1 MSSELQSVD
10 HAPAA
15 IAYTPHSAVP
25 LRATRPSAERIAE
38 LPELAAT
45 DRLVLVR
52 TPALSRADFA
62 LMLGA
67 LADVLDAGLTLSH
80 ALVVVEGAV
89 PARVGEVVPRVR
101 EGVRARRGL
110 ANALVDAGLPMCA
123 AATAIIHDGERG
135 TGLAAALRRAAHLC
149 DAGSTRD
156 ALRRALAYPKLLTTV
171 AAMTVV
177 MLGATMLPR
186 SSAIVARGG
195 RSFGPMAG
203 AVIRAGAMARGL
215 ALPAVLVLL
224 LVGLVWRAWTSTLEG
239 RRRWQAFLLCVPVIG
254 DLRRGAAGARLCT
267 SLAALLASGM
277 PLVAALRNAAASTR
291 DEEIIARVMRA
302 RADVERGGSLA
313 EALARHGVVSAA
325 VQRLVRE
332 REESG
337 PLALVFAEAA
347 ERERERVRRRVR
359 GAVRWG
365 EPVML
370 LGLGGMVVV
379 LGLALVQSV

>member
-1 MSSELQSVD
+1 
-10 HAPAA
+10 
-15 IAYTPHSAVP
+15 
-25 LRATRPSAERIAE
+25 
-38 LPELAAT
+38 
-45 DRLVLVR
+45 
-52 TPALSRADFA
+52 
-62 LMLGA
+62 MLGA

-80 ALVVVEGAV
+80 AFVVVEGAV

-224 LVGLVWRAWTSTLEG
+224 LVGLVWRAWTSTLAG

>member
-10 HAPAA
+10 HAPTG
-15 IAYTPHSAVP
+15 IAYTPQSAVP
-25 LRATRPSAERIAE
+25 LRAARPSTERIGE

-123 AATAIIHDGERG
+123 AATAIIREGERG

-156 ALRRALAYPKLLTTV
+156 ALRRALAYPKLLATV
-171 AAMTVV
+171 TAMTVV
-177 MLGATMLPR
+177 MLGAAMLPR

-215 ALPAVLVLL
+215 ALPVVLVLL

-239 RRRWQAFLLCVPVIG
+239 RRRWQAFLLSIPVVG

-325 VQRLVRE
+325 VQRLLGE

-337 PLALVFAEAA
+337 PLAPVFAEAA

-359 GAVRWG
+359 AAVRWG
-365 EPVML
+365 EPAML
-370 LGLGGMVVV
+370 VGLGGVVMM
-379 LGLALVQSV
+379 LGVALVQVG